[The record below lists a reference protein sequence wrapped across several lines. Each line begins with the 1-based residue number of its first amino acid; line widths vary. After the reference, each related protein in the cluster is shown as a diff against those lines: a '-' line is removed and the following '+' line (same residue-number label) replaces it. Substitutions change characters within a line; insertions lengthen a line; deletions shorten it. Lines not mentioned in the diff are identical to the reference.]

1 MTIETDRV
9 RSESYG
15 HSTNTKAKA
24 NVDAISE
31 YQKVVEQKMV
41 ELSER
46 LQGGNDQVSY
56 QIGAQSFTE
65 REWNKLIDEY
75 DEAQDRL
82 KMLMRE
88 RHTEQDVKEEKAE
101 CLEI

>member
-1 MTIETDRV
+1 MIIETDRV
-9 RSESYG
+9 RSESYV
-15 HSTNTKAKA
+15 HSTNAKA
-24 NVDAISE
+24 EANADAISE

-75 DEAQDRL
+75 DEAQDKL

-88 RHTEQDVKEEKAE
+88 RHTELDKKDQITEK
-101 CLEI
+101 